1 MKFFKLRSKQG
12 GFTII
17 EAVVATGVFAVVV
30 SAGLGV
36 YMATLR
42 LDSKTRAERTVQQNA
57 RFILDFLSKEIRNGS
72 INYLGT
78 NNLTTLTLVNQ
89 LNENEIIQWDQQ
101 NSSISLVKSGIGST
115 TLNSD
120 TVRVTRLNF
129 YLDPP
134 TDPFTPPYTVHVQ
147 PHVTVVMRIEAIG
160 DGPNNS
166 ASIDLQTTFAVRN
179 YPSRQP

>member
-1 MKFFKLRSKQG
+1 MKLFKFLGRQK

-36 YMATLR
+36 YMATIR
-42 LDSKTRAERTVQQNA
+42 LDAKTRAERTVQQNA
-57 RFILDFLSKEIRNGS
+57 RFILDFLSKEIRNGT
-72 INYLGT
+72 INYAGT
-78 NNLTTLTLVNQ
+78 NNAYTLSLINQ
-89 LNENEIIQWDQQ
+89 MNELEVVQWDSQT
-101 NSSISLVKSGIGST
+101 NSINLTKSGIGST

-129 YLDPP
+129 YLNPT

-147 PHVTVVMRIEAIG
+147 PHVTVVMRIEALG
-160 DGPNNS
+160 TGPNNS